1 MRLECGVNKLWYL
14 YFSAPKLTRFGSP
27 ADHARVTNA
36 FIVSYSITLIP
47 ILTCLFYVLHF
58 DNPISLHLVF
68 FKNSCQTQLCTKFI
82 HIYRVAQNKMPHRRI
97 CNISVTSGLILKI
110 LEARLKVQWIHCIP
124 LDSEKCQDY
133 AASRIFILSY
143 FILSHPVRTI
153 LLLIA
158 EVKRNAELDI
168 Y

>member
-1 MRLECGVNKLWYL
+1 
-14 YFSAPKLTRFGSP
+14 
-27 ADHARVTNA
+27 
-36 FIVSYSITLIP
+36 
-47 ILTCLFYVLHF
+47 
-58 DNPISLHLVF
+58 
-68 FKNSCQTQLCTKFI
+68 
-82 HIYRVAQNKMPHRRI
+82 VAQNKMPHRRI

-110 LEARLKVQWIHCIP
+110 LEAWLKVQWIHCIP

-168 Y
+168 YQLEWRALHGRGHYCSRAKPTTPLNIKLSVAHRSASADDVSQMSSLLAAVAATHAPRN